1 MNLIKK
7 YVRINLFQFSF
18 SILFAILGV
27 LASLI
32 SYIFLA
38 RIITELISNNSDWDF
53 YLKQLLIIVG
63 LFLIKEI
70 SAGVSTTIS
79 HTATFQSLRDIRKE
93 ISEKLFEMPLGDIT
107 SVSSGT
113 FKDIIVDKV
122 DSMET
127 TLSHILPEMTAN
139 IIGPILLI
147 VYMLIL
153 DWRLSII
160 SLLPFIIGMGV
171 MKSVMNKEYTKSYK
185 ESVLLG
191 QKMNN
196 ALVEYIGGIE
206 VIKAFNQ
213 GTSSYKKYSDA
224 VRDNAQFY
232 YDWMGRCM
240 NRISV
245 GRLLSPMGILT
256 VIPFGMIFYKN
267 GSIKIDILIS
277 IVVLSFATVSNLL
290 KALNYTDDLARI
302 STISG
307 EVEKVLNSK
316 PLKQGVST
324 QKIQHYDIEY
334 KDVNFSY
341 DEDKK
346 IINHL
351 DLKFEEGTVNAL
363 VGESGSGKSTIAK
376 LLAGFWNV
384 ESGCIKIGDIN
395 INTIPLS
402 QLSQLIS
409 YVSQDNFLF
418 DISIKDNIR
427 VAKPDATDSEVE
439 QIAIKAGCDEFIKD
453 LSDGYDTVVGEGGG
467 HLSGGE
473 KQRISI
479 ARAMLKDSPIII
491 LDEATSYIDPENEV
505 SIQRAISKLAKGKT
519 LIIIAHRLN
528 TIKDVDKIFIV
539 YKGRIQDSGT
549 HEELLVKSEM
559 YQSMWKASNK
569 EGRA

>member
-1 MNLIKK
+1 MSIIKK
-7 YVRINLFQFSF
+7 YIKIKLSQFSF

-38 RIITELISNNSDWDF
+38 EIITELIKNNSDWSF
-53 YLKQLLIIVG
+53 YSKKLLIIIG
-63 LFLIKEI
+63 LFLTKEI

-93 ISEKLFEMPLGDIT
+93 LSEKLFKMPLGDIT
-107 SVSSGT
+107 SVGSGT
-113 FKDIIVDKV
+113 FKDIMVDKV

-139 IIGPILLI
+139 IVGPILLI

-153 DWRLSII
+153 DWRLGIL
-160 SLLPFIIGMGV
+160 SLLPFIIGIGV
-171 MKSVMNKEYTKSYK
+171 MKFVMNEEYTKSYK
-185 ESVLLG
+185 ESVSLG
-191 QKMNN
+191 QKMNS

-213 GTSSYKKYSDA
+213 GKSSYKKYSD
-224 VRDNAQFY
+224 VVSDNAQFY

-240 NRISV
+240 KKISV

-267 GSIKIDILIS
+267 GSIETETLIS

-307 EVEKVLNSK
+307 EVEKVLDSK
-316 PLKQGVST
+316 SLKQGIST
-324 QKIQHYDIEY
+324 QKIEHYDIEY

-341 DEDKK
+341 DEEKK

-418 DISIKDNIR
+418 DLSIKDNIR
-427 VAKPDATDSEVE
+427 VANPDATDSEVE
-439 QIAIKAGCDEFIKD
+439 QIAIKAGCDGFIKD
-453 LSDGYDTVVGEGGG
+453 LLNGYDTVVGEGGG

-505 SIQRAISKLAKGKT
+505 IIQRAISKLVKGKT

-528 TIKDVDKIFIV
+528 TIKDVDKIFV
-539 YKGRIQDSGT
+539 VNEGRIENSGT
-549 HEELLVKSEM
+549 HEELLMNSGM
-559 YQSMWKASNK
+559 YRSMWQASNK
-569 EGRA
+569 EGGA